1 MNKESFEDSRNKKM
15 SDMIFKT
22 KIAIGL
28 LTIILC
34 ASAMMSTAFA
44 LFNDTTSY
52 SSRLKSA
59 TWRVLVE
66 STEMGVV
73 HGDYF
78 CAQAEDDKH
87 AFIINANGTP
97 GASGYCIITITSPD
111 GEVSRYNTDVFDDEL
126 YLLIQAQEGCRIS
139 FKPHWGDPRNF
150 GNTNFTRGIILHS
163 VTPVE
168 EEEEE
173 LLSPEEGE
181 INTDSGDILDQLL
194 GVLGEGNTE
203 SSAPSDNAGESTG
216 ILDMFVGVFGS
227 SENDA
232 TSTPSVD
239 AGGDNSSS
247 TPSVDAGG
255 DNSSS
260 APSVD
265 AGGDDSSSAPS
276 GDAGGDD
283 SSSAPSEDVSGNDS
297 PSAPSE
303 DVSGN
308 DSPSAPSGD
317 VGGNDSSSAPSGDVG
332 GGVDVAPP
340 PSSSVGDNG
349 TSSSDSSGGDSSPA
363 PSGGSDS
370 SGGGESSSA
379 SSGDGE

>member
-247 TPSVDAGG
+247 
-255 DNSSS
+255 

-265 AGGDDSSSAPS
+265 AGGDDSS
-276 GDAGGDD
+276 
-283 SSSAPSEDVSGNDS
+283 
-297 PSAPSE
+297 SAPSE